1 MSGQSRRRAAVLK
14 RLAAAALLLSL
25 AACAYPMRNPAIPD
39 DADIGTELSPGYR
52 WENVDR
58 GTWDDT
64 LVIVTASGGGTRA
77 AALELSVLRGLDKV
91 TAPNG
96 APLTDEIDV
105 ISSVSGGSVTA
116 AYFALEGRAG
126 FDALYDNFIKL
137 DGMKPLY
144 WGLNPVSL
152 AQLSTPGRERI
163 DLLIDYLNR
172 QLFHDLTYAALL
184 ARKPR
189 PLLILN
195 AADMV
200 EGVPFPFTQR
210 KFDLLCSD
218 LTQFP
223 LATAVAAS
231 AAFPVALSP
240 VTLTNHTPCP
250 ATERQAAAGQW
261 PPIWVTLPLE
271 HSSYY
276 DEDQMRTTLARVE
289 TAYARGAESGA
300 PPGIPQKKYV
310 HLLDG
315 GIADNLGVF
324 EPFRMLTTHDTDP
337 QLLAAIDA
345 QAVKHLIF
353 VVVNARSFA
362 PSALDEQ
369 AATPGIVDMALA
381 SINAP
386 IDRATG
392 GTAIQLRTL
401 LTERFRELPGNPI
414 ADNTAL
420 ISIDFDAIRDE
431 ACRRRFQSIAT
442 NWHLAEDELRA
453 LDLVGQALLQQDP
466 NWKKLLEIAQ
476 MAVPPDLP
484 DIDQACTAIAEAQAD
499 PKS

>member
-1 MSGQSRRRAAVLK
+1 
-14 RLAAAALLLSL
+14 
-25 AACAYPMRNPAIPD
+25 
-39 DADIGTELSPGYR
+39 
-52 WENVDR
+52 
-58 GTWDDT
+58 
-64 LVIVTASGGGTRA
+64 
-77 AALELSVLRGLDKV
+77 
-91 TAPNG
+91 
-96 APLTDEIDV
+96 
-105 ISSVSGGSVTA
+105 
-116 AYFALEGRAG
+116 
-126 FDALYDNFIKL
+126 
-137 DGMKPLY
+137 MKPLY

-152 AQLSTPGRERI
+152 AQLATPGRERI

-184 ARKPR
+184 DGKPH

-218 LTQFP
+218 LSRLP

-231 AAFPVALSP
+231 AAFPIALSP

-250 ATERQAAAGQW
+250 ATEALAATGQW
-261 PPIWVTLPLE
+261 PPVWVTLPLT
-271 HSSYY
+271 SPTGYY
-276 DEDQMRTTLARVE
+276 ENDQMRLTLARVE
-289 TAYARGAESGA
+289 NAYARGAQGGT
-300 PPGIPQKKYV
+300 PDGVMLKKYV

-324 EPFRMLTTHDTDP
+324 EPYRMLTTQDTDP
-337 QLLAAIDA
+337 QLLPAIDA

-353 VVVNARSFA
+353 VVINARSFA

-369 AATPGIVDMALA
+369 AATPGILDMALA

-392 GTAIQLRTL
+392 GTAVQLRTL

-420 ISIDFDAIRDE
+420 ISVDFDAIDNE

-442 NWHLAEDELRA
+442 NWHLEEDELHA

-466 NWKKLLEIAQ
+466 NWTKLLEIAQ
-476 MAVPPDLP
+476 MPTPPVLP
-484 DIDQACTAIAEAQAD
+484 GIDEACAAIAAAQVD
-499 PKS
+499 TKS